1 MLYIAEI
8 QQVYPPNISYNGS
21 TSSITDAVSH
31 GRLNDSNYSE
41 ASSECVLNAQTK
53 HSLIL
58 YDSKV
63 DDRTSSIR
71 LSIFILGGLCI
82 VMILLHLSFSVII
95 RNILQIEP
103 FCIQTEERYNNFR

>member
-1 MLYIAEI
+1 MLYITEI

-31 GRLNDSNYSE
+31 GRLNDSNHSE

-53 HSLIL
+53 HTLIL

-63 DDRTSSIR
+63 DDRTSLIR

-103 FCIQTEERYNNFR
+103 FCIQTEERNNNFR

>member
-41 ASSECVLNAQTK
+41 ASSE
-53 HSLIL
+53 
-58 YDSKV
+58 
-63 DDRTSSIR
+63 
-71 LSIFILGGLCI
+71 
-82 VMILLHLSFSVII
+82 
-95 RNILQIEP
+95 
-103 FCIQTEERYNNFR
+103 